1 MLALLAAACGGDD
14 SPSRPSGPAGRTFPS
29 GDIQIGYTLDLPSG
43 TGPFPAIVFGH
54 GSGRSTRDEAR
65 GLSGRMVSAGFAV
78 LRYDKRGV
86 GESGGVYEGV
96 GVGNGERVLGL
107 LAGDMAA
114 GVAFL
119 GTRPEIDSRRIG
131 LMGVSQAGWVIP
143 LAARRA
149 PRAAFMVLVVGP
161 TVSVG
166 LEIYYSDL
174 AERTAVP
181 LEQVYPQL
189 AAFSGPVGFDPR
201 PTLEAISTPGLWI
214 LGEQDRSIPTPHTV
228 AVLTEPARGRPPVSM
243 DRLPGRVPRH
253 DGRGDGRAGGL
264 PDRTCSTS
272 SRPGGAD
279 GPASPQPIEPGLRP

>member
-1 MLALLAAACGGDD
+1 
-14 SPSRPSGPAGRTFPS
+14 
-29 GDIQIGYTLDLPSG
+29 
-43 TGPFPAIVFGH
+43 
-54 GSGRSTRDEAR
+54 
-65 GLSGRMVSAGFAV
+65 
-78 LRYDKRGV
+78 
-86 GESGGVYEGV
+86 
-96 GVGNGERVLGL
+96 
-107 LAGDMAA
+107 MAA

-131 LMGVSQAGWVIP
+131 LMGVSQAGWIIP

-149 PRAAFMVLVVGP
+149 PSAAFMVLVVGP

-189 AAFSGPVGFDPR
+189 AGFRGPAGFDPR

-228 AVLTEPARGRPPVSM
+228 AVLAELRAAGRPYRWIVY
-243 DRLPGRVPRH
+243 PGATH
-253 DGRGDGRAGGL
+253 GMTDAA
-264 PDRTCSTS
+264 T
-272 SRPGGAD
+272 GASVD
-279 GPASPQPIEPGLRP
+279 YLSDVLDFLAPWRR